1 MWMQLSMQRPQTRA
15 GQARLQQHRPLLAL
29 AEPAIE
35 VNRVRAADERAVGEQ
50 IEQEL
55 IATYRP
61 YLNTQPR
68 WSAPVSTE

>member
-1 MWMQLSMQRPQTRA
+1 MVVPL
-15 GQARLQQHRPLLAL
+15 QADR
-29 AEPAIE
+29 
-35 VNRVRAADERAVGEQ
+35 EQ